1 MGHGM
6 AAMLAGAALALQ
18 LAAGSVSFAAAP
30 VQVPLGALP
39 PAAAST
45 APAKGTD
52 AYNLAYY
59 TDLAVLAC
67 AGTYAPKTSEA
78 WQYLRH
84 YGWTIEP
91 QQAEQDRHIANY
103 MTART
108 ALPDGH
114 TLYVV
119 AFRGSADK
127 KDWKEDLTV
136 KHVPFERA
144 QTRKTA
150 AAVQKDAAPAQ
161 NAAAKRPAAA
171 GTPQAA
177 VPMVHKG
184 FNDYTDAA
192 LAGLAQTD
200 LFDRLR
206 ADPGSH
212 LLLTGHSLGGAAA
225 TLLGMRLVTEGVPRD
240 QVHVITFG
248 APAIGNDAFAET
260 YGPRLNLLRVV
271 NTADPIPGSL
281 QAVFGGY
288 RQFGDVLTF
297 QIPRQVSNMTHGI
310 NLYLDA
316 AWKHYADAAQEA
328 VDAGLLQD
336 LPERRDDTSYP
347 LVGLYFEEKGGKKAR
362 NLAFLPYLRRF
373 LTNAYKADLPHYV
386 ILPDTDQEQVTR
398 SGADYVLTVAIAG
411 EPSRYD
417 EGWYLTLD
425 QGLQDV
431 KTGRWLALTR
441 SSRRT
446 SPEAGNVEAA
456 MAALRQQRDVL
467 QEQLPWYP

>member
-1 MGHGM
+1 MGRGV
-6 AAMLAGAALALQ
+6 AAILAGAVLACQ
-18 LAAGSVSFAAAP
+18 LAAGSVSFAAVP
-30 VQVPLGALP
+30 VQVPLGALS
-39 PAAAST
+39 PAAVSGA
-45 APAKGTD
+45 AEKGVE

-59 TDLAVLAC
+59 TNLAVLAC

-84 YGWTIEP
+84 YGWTIEAR
-91 QQAEQDRHIANY
+91 QAEQDRHIANY

-136 KHVPFERA
+136 KHVPFARA
-144 QTRKTA
+144 QAGEAVVGTGRK
-150 AAVQKDAAPAQ
+150 
-161 NAAAKRPAAA
+161 AAA
-171 GTPQAA
+171 GTPGAV

-192 LAGLAQTD
+192 LAGLAKTD
-200 LFDRLR
+200 LFRSLR
-206 ADPGSH
+206 ADPGSR

-225 TLLGMRLVTEGVPRD
+225 TLLGMRLVTEWMPRD
-240 QVHVITFG
+240 QVRVITFG

-260 YGPRLNLLRVV
+260 YGPGLNLLRVV

-316 AWKHYADAAQEA
+316 AWKHYADAARQA
-328 VDAGLLQD
+328 AGAGLIRN
-336 LPERRDDTSYP
+336 LPDRRDDPSYP
-347 LVGLYFEEKGGKKAR
+347 LVALCFEEKGGKEAR
-362 NLAFLPYLRRF
+362 SLAFLPYLRRF
-373 LTNAYKADLPHYV
+373 LMNAYKADLPHYV
-386 ILPDTDQEQVTR
+386 VLPDTDRERVRQ
-398 SGADYVLTVAIAG
+398 SGAAYVLSVSLAG

-417 EGWYLTLD
+417 EGWFLTLD

-431 KTGRWLALTR
+431 QTGRWLALTR
-441 SSRRT
+441 SSKRT

-456 MAALRQQRDVL
+456 MAALRQQREVL
-467 QEQLPWYP
+467 REQLPWYP